1 MDEDELRAN
10 LRATMTMTPPPPMAS
25 AAALAAGHRAVR
37 RRAAWAGAG
46 LTAVLVAATTVA
58 AAVGLHRYDQPMTA
72 AAGPGAGVTT
82 MPSPVDTKPS
92 WPLDGNGQP
101 QEDATARSGVHYQQG
116 VKLLSRVTQSVPA
129 GWTLP
134 TGKTDSGLPLQ
145 EHQAQVEGDNSGD
158 TWSYFAS
165 AAVAKGGETGR
176 LLAEVHTPGNG
187 LPASDPCALARTFW
201 SMRGDCQVVTAGSA
215 KVGVVVKSDDD
226 RIDQWAACRSSDGT
240 VVYVAQSRTP
250 VNGDSNL
257 KPLTKLPLTV
267 PQLAT
272 LAADPKWRLR

>member
-1 MDEDELRAN
+1 VDEDELRAN

-25 AAALAAGHRAVR
+25 AAAVAAGHRAVR
-37 RRAAWAGAG
+37 RRATWAVAG
-46 LTAVLVAATTVA
+46 LTAVLVAATSVA
-58 AAVGLHRYDQPMTA
+58 AAVGLHSQNGPMTA
-72 AAGPGAGVTT
+72 AAGASARVTKT
-82 MPSPVDTKPS
+82 PSPADTKPS
-92 WPLDGNGQP
+92 WPADGNGQP
-101 QEDATARSGVHYQQG
+101 QEDATARSGARYEQG

-145 EHQAQVEGDNSGD
+145 DHQAEVEGDNSGD
-158 TWSYFAS
+158 TWSYLAS
-165 AAVAKGGETGR
+165 AAVAKSGRTGR

-187 LPASDPCALARTFW
+187 LPAADPCALARTFW
-201 SMRGDCQVVTAGSA
+201 SMGGDCQVVTAGSA

-226 RIDQWAACRSSDGT
+226 RIDQWAAYRYSDGT
-240 VVYVAQSRTP
+240 VVYVAQSRTA

-267 PQLAT
+267 PQLAA
-272 LAADPKWRLR
+272 LAADPKFHLR